1 MCPRMLTKPGSGAA
15 VLALV
20 APGAAEEQKCCMVP
34 PRRPQARCSLGARAG
49 GRAAASCWAVLGSQP
64 GTELL
69 EKDVVLQGAVHALP
83 ERGFS

>member
-20 APGAAEEQKCCMVP
+20 APGAAEEQKRCMVP